1 MASNKIIFKNQDGED
16 LSARLALPIDQEP
29 TAFAVFAHCFT
40 CNKNLTAIRNISHA
54 LTRHGFGVLRFDF
67 TGLGESEGDF
77 ADTDFSSNI
86 QDLVAAAKY
95 LEQEY
100 EAPKLLIGHSLGG
113 AAVIYAAKELESVQ
127 AVATIGAP
135 SSPAHLQH
143 ILKSSLEEIESSGV
157 AVVEIGGRPFKIKKQ
172 FLDDISQHQMPET
185 LKTLGKALLIM
196 HSPQDRTVGIE
207 NAGEIYTAATH
218 PKSFISLDGADH
230 LLSNKEDSIYAGE
243 MIASWASK
251 YIQKTEKE
259 ELSPIRKVMVRIG
272 TDKYTTEVKVG
283 KHNLLADE
291 PASVGGKDL
300 GPTPYDLLMAAVG
313 TCTAITLRMY
323 ADRKQ
328 WPVESIDVHLDHMKI
343 HTSDCEDCDNPSA
356 RIDHIEKSI
365 EIKGDLDEKQKERM
379 LMIADK
385 CPVHRTIQGEVKIS
399 TELIE

>member
-1 MASNKIIFKNQDGED
+1 MASNKIIFKNQDGAD

-67 TGLGESEGDF
+67 TGLGESEGDI

-113 AAVIYAAKELESVQ
+113 AAVIYAAKELDSVQ

-157 AVVEIGGRPFKIKKQ
+157 AIVEIGGRPFKIKKQ

-185 LKTLGKALLIM
+185 VKTLRKALLIM
-196 HSPQDRTVGIE
+196 HSPQDRIVGIE

-218 PKSFISLDGADH
+218 PKSFISLDGTDH

-251 YIQKTEKE
+251 YIQKPEKE

-272 TDKYTTEVKVG
+272 TDRFTTEVKVG
-283 KHNLLADE
+283 KHSLLADE
-291 PASVGGKDL
+291 PTSVGGKDL

-343 HTSDCEDCDNPSA
+343 HTTDCKDCDNASA

-365 EIKGDLDEKQKERM
+365 EIKGDLDEKQINR
-379 LMIADK
+379 LLQIADK
-385 CPVHRTIQGEVKIS
+385 CPVHRTLLGEVKIT
-399 TELIE
+399 TEIIS